1 MHIGEAG
8 VEEPMWVYLN
18 FITRTQRQKWFHEHS
33 SDIQE
38 ITRVVL
44 HTPVP
49 VSSSAA
55 RRLVEA
61 GVVHTEPSAGYALE
75 IEFDHN
81 RKGQRIDLGPDLPL
95 SYACECRWLLS
106 PPCVIRFGMKNRR
119 DQHGRLRRLDRSD
132 ITCAGRLHAA
142 GEARSRT
149 PRPGPAGAT
158 AHRGSPRRRGRAGG
172 GKTAAIGRCRKRP
185 CGRRRRPLLPIR
197 AAFADFRRQTAR
209 MSQLRKSSRTA
220 SQIHLA
226 SPSCFTAMSCQF
238 HFERALRT
246 REGVP

>member
-1 MHIGEAG
+1 MSPPIHLGVMQVELDHFFVCTAAGGPEAQRLLQFGLNEAPPNVHPGQGTANRRFAFSNAMIELLWVDNPAEAQSQATARTLLWERWSRRSEGSCPFGICVRPVDIPPTAPPFPGWEYRPVYLPPPLSMHIGEAG

-81 RKGQRIDLGPDLPL
+81 RKGQRIDLGPDLPVVL
-95 SYACECRWLLS
+95 
-106 PPCVIRFGMKNRR
+106 
-119 DQHGRLRRLDRSD
+119 RL
-132 ITCAGRLHAA
+132 
-142 GEARSRT
+142 
-149 PRPGPAGAT
+149 
-158 AHRGSPRRRGRAGG
+158 
-172 GKTAAIGRCRKRP
+172 
-185 CGRRRRPLLPIR
+185 
-197 AAFADFRRQTAR
+197 
-209 MSQLRKSSRTA
+209 
-220 SQIHLA
+220 
-226 SPSCFTAMSCQF
+226 
-238 HFERALRT
+238 
-246 REGVP
+246 

>member
-1 MHIGEAG
+1 MSPPIHLGVMQVELDHLFVCTAAGGPEAQRLLQFGLNEAPPNVHPGQGTANRRFAFSNAMIELLWVDNPAEAQSQATARTLLWERWSRRSEGSCPFGICVRPVDIPPTAPPFPGWEYRPVYLPPPLSMHIGEAG

-81 RKGQRIDLGPDLPL
+81 RKGQRIDLGPDLPVVL
-95 SYACECRWLLS
+95 
-106 PPCVIRFGMKNRR
+106 
-119 DQHGRLRRLDRSD
+119 RL
-132 ITCAGRLHAA
+132 
-142 GEARSRT
+142 
-149 PRPGPAGAT
+149 
-158 AHRGSPRRRGRAGG
+158 
-172 GKTAAIGRCRKRP
+172 
-185 CGRRRRPLLPIR
+185 
-197 AAFADFRRQTAR
+197 
-209 MSQLRKSSRTA
+209 
-220 SQIHLA
+220 
-226 SPSCFTAMSCQF
+226 
-238 HFERALRT
+238 
-246 REGVP
+246 